1 MEGEVNLSIFSRQA
15 GLQPRDPVEVV
26 YEVRGVEGGGGEV
39 VASLQCIISEHLE
52 YIEGTTKGPVCP
64 RTPDCDL
71 THMIVEEEQK
81 VCRCVCWEGGEE
93 ERECVQVCV
102 LEGRMCDHVCLCGV

>member
-1 MEGEVNLSIFSRQA
+1 M
-15 GLQPRDPVEVV
+15 EVV

-39 VASLQCIISEHLE
+39 VATLQRIISEHSD

-64 RTPDCDL
+64 LTSDCDL

-81 VCRCVCWEGGEE
+81 VGVYVGRRRGRERRRGCVT
-93 ERECVQVCV
+93 VCAV
-102 LEGRMCDHVCLCGV
+102 VW